1 MKSCD
6 KHKDFA
12 APRDAALHDSEI
24 VLFIE
29 SQLDVQI
36 IWMFIRITLLNLLL
50 TGIESWNL
58 RVANQAI
65 VRVSITSNL

>member
-1 MKSCD
+1 MKLCD

-29 SQLDVQI
+29 SQLNLVVKI
-36 IWMFIRITLLNLLL
+36 IWMSYQCDSVVWPHMNDTHIRIM
-50 TGIESWNL
+50 
-58 RVANQAI
+58 
-65 VRVSITSNL
+65 